1 VLLAAVALVAAT
13 FLALTALETATAMQ
27 VLNRDRRIPPPLPAH
42 LQQARRWTL
51 GPVAVRAL
59 DMEHPPEWPA
69 LAVPGEDPAP
79 GTRLRCTVLVPAHDE
94 EAVIG
99 ATLRSLADQTRRPD
113 RILVIA
119 DNCTDAT
126 GDVARACGAEVVE
139 TVGNTEKKAGALNQQ
154 LALLLPSLDAE
165 DVVLVMDADSTISPD
180 FLETALGL
188 LEDDADL
195 MAVGGLFFGEEGGG
209 LVGQLQRNEFGR
221 YQRIVARR
229 LDRVFVLTG
238 TASVIRG
245 FALSAVAQARGS
257 LIPGPPGEVY
267 DTLALTEDNELTLAL
282 KTLGAQMTS
291 PHQCRVTTEVMTR
304 WRDLWRQ
311 RLRWHRGA
319 LENIGAY
326 GFTRATAMYWIQQLA
341 LAYGVV
347 ALWSY
352 ALLLVIT
359 VLAADSIRWS
369 PFWVTIGLVFL
380 LERLVTVWAVGW
392 RARALAAPV
401 VIELA
406 YAFFLQACFVT
417 SIVQMA
423 TGRKAGWNYVA
434 RPALQAAMLP
444 VLAAYV
450 VAFGIVLPSSLL
462 LTDWY
467 RSLSIWVAFNTLVFV
482 VLSLLQLLPP
492 LRRDARRAWARR
504 GDGHARAVDMQNGS

>member
-1 VLLAAVALVAAT
+1 MGGDGRSGRASDSECQPAAARRALGWVTAGLVVLSLVLLAVAAWQLTTEDDRATISDTAVLPLSVEFRPPGLAVFLAAVALVAAT
-13 FLALTALETATAMQ
+13 FLALAALETATAMQ

-51 GPVAVRAL
+51 GPVAVRSLA
-59 DMEHPPEWPA
+59 MEHPPEWPA
-69 LAVPGEDPAP
+69 LAVPSEDLPP

-113 RILVIA
+113 RIIVIA
-119 DNCTDAT
+119 DNCADAT
-126 GDVARACGAEVVE
+126 GEVARASGVEVVE
-139 TVGNTEKKAGALNQQ
+139 SVGNTEKKAGALNQQ

-195 MAVGGLFFGEEGGG
+195 MAVGGLFFGEGGGG

-245 FALSAVAQARGS
+245 YALSAVARARGS
-257 LIPGPPGEVY
+257 LIPGPPGKVY

-326 GFTRATAMYWIQQLA
+326 GFTRATAMYWTQQLA
-341 LAYGVV
+341 LGYGV
-347 ALWSY
+347 
-352 ALLLVIT
+352 
-359 VLAADSIRWS
+359 DR
-369 PFWVTIGLVFL
+369 
-380 LERLVTVWAVGW
+380 
-392 RARALAAPV
+392 PV
-401 VIELA
+401 V
-406 YAFFLQACFVT
+406 
-417 SIVQMA
+417 
-423 TGRKAGWNYVA
+423 
-434 RPALQAAMLP
+434 
-444 VLAAYV
+444 
-450 VAFGIVLPSSLL
+450 
-462 LTDWY
+462 
-467 RSLSIWVAFNTLVFV
+467 
-482 VLSLLQLLPP
+482 LPP
-492 LRRDARRAWARR
+492 PP
-504 GDGHARAVDMQNGS
+504 GSSRCWRPTASAGRPSG